1 MKFENVIL
9 LLVLVIMFYFVITN
23 LIEANDLLQEIHV
36 YSDVY
41 K

>member
-9 LLVLVIMFYFVITN
+9 FFVFVIMFYFVIIN
-23 LIEANDLLQEIHV
+23 LIEVNDYYKEIYV
-36 YSDVY
+36 YFDVY

>member
-9 LLVLVIMFYFVITN
+9 LLVIVIMFYFVITN
-23 LIEANDLLQEIHV
+23 LIEANDYHKEIHV
-36 YSDVY
+36 YSDIY